1 MEFSAK
7 RSLGNYQQKRGL
19 AWQVGIH
26 AWPVCMH
33 WRAPWLITHRADQLN
48 TLRPNFVQLALCPHL
63 CCKYI
68 LCFSTVHWC
77 CWYAHISTV
86 RAAES
91 ATASAFC
98 TLILSLRRG
107 VPCLFRVR
115 KLVHMRQTMPRVLIS
130 CGSLS
135 YLGGRRLVS
144 IYWHRAH
151 QCFVFT
157 SNHIFNAICH
167 FLQFH
172 SFCSGFYW
180 DWHMPELSLMSAKVR
195 DCVVCSQSRWQSM
208 NMTS

>member
-1 MEFSAK
+1 M
-7 RSLGNYQQKRGL
+7 
-19 AWQVGIH
+19 
-26 AWPVCMH
+26 
-33 WRAPWLITHRADQLN
+33 
-48 TLRPNFVQLALCPHL
+48 QLALCPHL

-91 ATASAFC
+91 ATASAVC

-107 VPCLFRVR
+107 IPCLFRVR

-144 IYWHRAH
+144 ICWHRAH

-157 SNHIFNAICH
+157 FNHIFNAICH
-167 FLQFH
+167 FLQFECT
-172 SFCSGFYW
+172 SQLLFQLLLGLTYARVEFN
-180 DWHMPELSLMSAKVR
+180 SAKVR
-195 DCVVCSQSRWQSM
+195 DCVVCSQSR
-208 NMTS
+208 